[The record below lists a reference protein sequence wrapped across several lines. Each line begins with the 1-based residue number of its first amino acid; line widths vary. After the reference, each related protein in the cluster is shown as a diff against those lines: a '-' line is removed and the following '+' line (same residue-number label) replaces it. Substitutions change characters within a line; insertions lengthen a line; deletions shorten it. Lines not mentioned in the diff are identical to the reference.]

1 MYPRGQGKIRK
12 RTKKNPWKGLSR
24 SRRFSFHNFYNFF
37 LFFFQD
43 FTLSFFSILFLPTTF
58 THTHDPR
65 PTTHDPR
72 HLATLAFQTTIKS
85 HCWSFKPRIWQ
96 LSHYALSIWHCQGCF
111 PWLWLE
117 IGCVTP
123 SGKGP
128 IYSLSSTRIK
138 CVFYCVK
145 YFWRW
150 R

>member
-1 MYPRGQGKIRK
+1 MAKEKSGRGRRRIREKGYQGVEDF
-12 RTKKNPWKGLSR
+12 
-24 SRRFSFHNFYNFF
+24 RFINFIIFFFFF
-37 LFFFQD
+37 LRLYFIIFFY
-43 FTLSFFSILFLPTTF
+43 TLF
-58 THTHDPR
+58 THYVYPHPR